1 MQSKNR
7 RSALAIGLASFAIAG
22 TAAAE
27 DPIKL
32 GILLT
37 HVGPTAIFAR
47 YEDNGARL
55 RIEQVNKAGGIKGRP
70 IEIVGYDTEGKPDRA
85 GTLFRRLA
93 QEDKVSAVI
102 GPDSIYVLLGMSA
115 VPTEVKTFSMAAPG
129 NFELVN
135 PKDRAWVASAWTS
148 NGYTM
153 ELSLAYLKDKL
164 KVNRIGLLTT
174 ADSIGELIA
183 RETTDVAKMVG
194 IEMAEVASQPAS
206 DRDLLPSLTKLAALK
221 PAIEGLVVFGSGPF
235 GTIAVNQT
243 ELAGIKVPIV
253 YVCGNVI
260 PELIKDVSP
269 ETGRRMYVSVARNVV
284 ADTLPAGDPYIAVT
298 KKFNAEYTARY
309 NEVATE
315 PSAVGY
321 DMAQTVIDAIE
332 HVGTDPAK
340 IRDYIYTGQKGL
352 LMAQGIHVNRT
363 PGNAY
368 GIDPRDVAL
377 ATIENGKFVFKAY
390 LKDSFKNLGIT
401 DQAITDQMRRFKMI
415 TD

>member
-1 MQSKNR
+1 MQLKKSR
-7 RSALAIGLASFAIAG
+7 TALAIAVASFAIAG

-55 RIEQVNKAGGIKGRP
+55 RIEQVNKAGGIKGRQ

-221 PAIEGLVVFGSGPF
+221 PAIEGLVVFGSGF
-235 GTIAVNQT
+235 AIDNIQV
-243 ELAGIKVPIV
+243 
-253 YVCGNVI
+253 VCN
-260 PELIKDVSP
+260 
-269 ETGRRMYVSVARNVV
+269 
-284 ADTLPAGDPYIAVT
+284 
-298 KKFNAEYTARY
+298 
-309 NEVATE
+309 
-315 PSAVGY
+315 
-321 DMAQTVIDAIE
+321 
-332 HVGTDPAK
+332 
-340 IRDYIYTGQKGL
+340 
-352 LMAQGIHVNRT
+352 
-363 PGNAY
+363 
-368 GIDPRDVAL
+368 
-377 ATIENGKFVFKAY
+377 
-390 LKDSFKNLGIT
+390 
-401 DQAITDQMRRFKMI
+401 
-415 TD
+415 